1 MHTKEENIF
10 FKKVQKHKIQDG
22 GMFTWKFK
30 MVAIFVKLYMSLPI
44 HRCIDL
50 SNQLRIYRDSIFL
63 KLFVIPGGNALPK
76 KIQQGDFSATLP
88 NRSGRCQGTSPTTW
102 LNFYTPCKSQPT
114 SLPYYVEQLRQPAL
128 ESYQAMTTIGGLY
141 KTYGSMPKT

>member
-10 FKKVQKHKIQDG
+10 LKKGPKTHKIQDG

-30 MVAIFVKLYMSLPI
+30 MAAIFVKLYMSLPI

-50 SNQLRIYRDSIFL
+50 SNPLRIYRDSIFL

-114 SLPYYVEQLRQPAL
+114 SLPYYVPSLPCRFL
-128 ESYQAMTTIGGLY
+128 SFTTDG
-141 KTYGSMPKT
+141 

>member
-1 MHTKEENIF
+1 MA
-10 FKKVQKHKIQDG
+10 
-22 GMFTWKFK
+22 
-30 MVAIFVKLYMSLPI
+30 AIFVKLYMSLPI

-50 SNQLRIYRDSIFL
+50 SNPLRIYRDSIFL

-88 NRSGRCQGTSPTTW
+88 NRCGRYQGTTPTTW

-114 SLPYYVEQLRQPAL
+114 SLPYYWPKIDHAHAAGVWKTVAANLKL
-128 ESYQAMTTIGGLY
+128 IFITIGAFKYPIL
-141 KTYGSMPKT
+141 TIIASPIVADF

>member
-1 MHTKEENIF
+1 MHTKEENIC
-10 FKKVQKHKIQDG
+10 FKKGPKTHKIQDG

-30 MVAIFVKLYMSLPI
+30 MAAIFEKLLFVFTDPQI
-44 HRCIDL
+44 IDL
-50 SNQLRIYRDSIFL
+50 SNPLRIYRDSIFL
-63 KLFVIPGGNALPK
+63 MLFVIPGGNALPK

-114 SLPYYVEQLRQPAL
+114 SLPYYYRLHHCHWQIQRGVAGVATP
-128 ESYQAMTTIGGLY
+128 
-141 KTYGSMPKT
+141 PP